1 MMLEQLRQE
10 LELAEKISF
19 ESDRK
24 FSALQKIHEKL
35 QQEYEIARDEL
46 NKIQI
51 STSEEARTT
60 NLISIAHE
68 KCLKLATEL
77 KDTNTL
83 LSKEQKT
90 TKRLSE
96 EVLQRKKELQDIQ
109 RELEKDCENEREKRV
124 VAETKYKELIEELKV
139 VRNERDE
146 RCEELK
152 VLESAIE
159 KLAKEKEDLQNQVK
173 RREIEILKY
182 SNEISEIDALMQEQL
197 KVLAS
202 AIEKLAKEKEDL
214 QNQVKQRDILIL
226 KYSNEMIY

>member
-1 MMLEQLRQE
+1 MKDEG
-10 LELAEKISF
+10 EK
-19 ESDRK
+19 R
-24 FSALQKIHEKL
+24 
-35 QQEYEIARDEL
+35 EIDE
-46 NKIQI
+46 
-51 STSEEARTT
+51 A
-60 NLISIAHE
+60 
-68 KCLKLATEL
+68 
-77 KDTNTL
+77 
-83 LSKEQKT
+83 
-90 TKRLSE
+90 
-96 EVLQRKKELQDIQ
+96 RKKELM
-109 RELEKDCENEREKRV
+109 
-124 VAETKYKELIEELKV
+124 EELNV

-146 RCEELK
+146 RFEKLK
-152 VLESAIE
+152 VLASAME